1 MNHSQLDSAGCV
13 RPRPAT
19 VGRQSGDSRAT
30 IGRQSDDSGATVER
44 QSGDWRVA
52 AGERTTRVR
61 LKV

>member
-1 MNHSQLDSAGCV
+1 MNESLAARFRRMRSA
-13 RPRPAT
+13 AT
-19 VGRQSGDSRAT
+19 CDSRAAV
-30 IGRQSDDSGATVER
+30 GRQSDDSGATVER